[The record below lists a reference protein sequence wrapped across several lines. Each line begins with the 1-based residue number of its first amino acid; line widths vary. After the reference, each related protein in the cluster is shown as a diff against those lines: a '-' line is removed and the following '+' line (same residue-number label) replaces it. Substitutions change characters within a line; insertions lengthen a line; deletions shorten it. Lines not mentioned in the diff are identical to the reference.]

1 LAESEAI
8 ERLRRGDIGGLEAL
22 VRRYQGPALKAAL
35 IICDD
40 FALAEDVVQGA
51 FLRAYERIEQFDPA
65 RPFGPWFLRAVVNDT
80 LKALRRPHLSL
91 DGAIGSDSPRLAAA
105 DVELEAILGA
115 DTREAVWAALE
126 RLTPEQRA
134 VVVLRYSLDLSA
146 AEVAARLERPPGTIR
161 RHLHEA
167 RARLRGLLPA
177 WMQSAGQ
184 E

>member
-1 LAESEAI
+1 MDEREAVA
-8 ERLRRGDIGGLEAL
+8 RLRRGDIGGLEAL
-22 VRRYQGPALKAAL
+22 VRRYQAPALKAAL

-40 FALAEDVVQGA
+40 RALAEDVVQGA
-51 FLRAYERIEQFDPA
+51 FLRAYERIEQFDPS
-65 RPFGPWFLRAVVNDT
+65 RPFGPWFLRTVVNDT

-91 DGAIGSDSPRLAAA
+91 DAALATDSPRLAAGDA
-105 DVELEAILGA
+105 DLEAILNA
-115 DTREAVWAALE
+115 DTCEAVWAALE
-126 RLTPEQRA
+126 RLTPELRA
-134 VVVLRYSLDLSA
+134 VVVLRYYLDLSA
-146 AEVAARLERPPGTIR
+146 VEVAARLERPPGTIR